1 MKRQTD
7 DKTTDRQRR
16 NMQFLDERLEFLDT
30 IHKMIDT
37 EMEKRGREADD
48 SQAASAPHISHKETY
63 EELPTQRK
71 RQNDDTVH
79 MTFCQCL
86 SACLSRWL
94 RRLRDDE
101 DK

>member
-1 MKRQTD
+1 MKRQAD
-7 DKTTDRQRR
+7 DKTKDRQRR
-16 NMQFLDERLEFLDT
+16 NMQFLDERLELLDT

-37 EMEKRGREADD
+37 EFEKRGRGADD
-48 SQAASAPHISHKETY
+48 NQAASVPHPSHKEMC
-63 EELPTQRK
+63 EELPTQRM
-71 RQNDDTVH
+71 RQNDDTAH

-101 DK
+101 DR

>member
-1 MKRQTD
+1 MKRRAD
-7 DKTTDRQRR
+7 DKTTDRQKR
-16 NMQFLDERLEFLDT
+16 NMQFLDERLELLDT

-94 RRLRDDE
+94 RRLRDNE